1 MYKNSP
7 PTFFEKLLIRTGRWY
22 PIVILVLTQLVN
34 TPVTI
39 LLTVMPAQSNA
50 ELDKAQGIP
59 LLIFGIIAILVRNLL
74 LLGQFYLLNQDLLNQ
89 LSKIRKPGQVKADSE
104 QGKHAWLQGNSA
116 AYKYI
121 LLEFIEYYIIVM
133 APTLVYGYFG
143 LHISLLQ
150 VIQISF
156 AAVAASLVNLI
167 AGNLVLD
174 QFFKPVIQALL
185 PQQLETQLAGLKGMR
200 IWMKLSIAIV
210 GLAVISLLLTIP
222 TAYHQMNHIFE
233 DPTRSPELLRNAIL
247 LIINAGIGAIVVGVF
262 LSIRLVSYFSVPF
275 RKMIE
280 LFREVETGD
289 LTRRIAITN
298 SDEFG
303 EVNIYLNQMIERIQ
317 ALTSNLEGQVAERT
331 EQLSQTNDKLVFEL
345 TERKRMEKHLVYSAL
360 HDSLTNLPNR
370 VLLMDRLTHAME
382 RARRNKN
389 FTFSVIFMD
398 LDGFKVINDSLG
410 HEIGDLLLIESAR
423 RISATVRGEDTV
435 ARLGGDEFVLLIE
448 EMDGSSNYLNITKR
462 IQETLANASELGG
475 HKVFISVS
483 MGIVFSDDRYE
494 RPEDILR
501 DADIAMYHAKRQGR
515 GRIEI
520 FDTEMLDSVMTRLG
534 LETDLRVA
542 LDNQEF
548 VLYYQPIINLGTNR
562 IIGFEALIRWQH
574 PTRGLTQP
582 SEFISTAEEIG
593 LIVPIGY
600 WVLDEAC
607 RQIYIWQKQ
616 YPTVP
621 PLTINVNISPRQC
634 AEKDFVEK
642 IVEILHK
649 NNLDPSSLKLELSES
664 LIVENPAYISAL
676 LTRMFDHGI
685 QVQIGEFGTGYSLL
699 GYLHTLP
706 IDTLKIDRTFINRLE
721 TNDDGSGIVQTILT
735 LAHDFGMKVIAEGVE
750 TDEQLSKLKSMDCE
764 FVQGFLIAKPVGQ
777 RAASTLL
784 KKSHA
789 RTGD

>member
-1 MYKNSP
+1 MYKTSP
-7 PTFFEKLLIRTGRWY
+7 PSFYDKLLIRTGRWY
-22 PIVILVLTQLVN
+22 PIVILFMTQLVN

-50 ELDKAQGIP
+50 ELDMAHAIP
-59 LLIFGIIAILVRNLL
+59 ILIFFIVAMLVRNIV
-74 LLGQFYLLNQDLLNQ
+74 LLGLFFLLNKDLLNQ
-89 LSKIRKPGQVKADSE
+89 LSNIRNPGDIKGNSE
-104 QGKHAWLQGNSA
+104 QGKRGWKQGNSA
-116 AYKYI
+116 AYRYVF
-121 LLEFIEYYIIVM
+121 LEFIGFYLFVM
-133 APTLVYGYFG
+133 VPTLAYGYFS
-143 LHISLLQ
+143 LHISLIQ

-185 PQQLETQLAGLKGMR
+185 PKQLETQLAGLKGMR
-200 IWMKLSIAIV
+200 IWMKLAIAII
-210 GLAVISLLLTIP
+210 GLAMISLLLTIP

-233 DPTRSPELLRNAIL
+233 DATRSPELLRNALL
-247 LIINAGIGAIVVGVF
+247 LIINAGIGAIVVGAF
-262 LSIRLVSYFSVPF
+262 LSFRLVSYFSVPF

-280 LFREVETGD
+280 LFREVENGD
-289 LTRRIAITN
+289 LNRRIAVSN

-303 EVNIYLNQMIERIQ
+303 EVNIYLNHMIERIQ
-317 ALTSNLEGQVAERT
+317 ALTSNLEQQVVERT
-331 EQLSQTNDKLVFEL
+331 DQLSQANEKLVYEL

-360 HDSLTNLPNR
+360 HDPLTNLPNR
-370 VLLMDRLTHAME
+370 ALLMDRLKQAME

-389 FTFSVIFMD
+389 FTFAVIFMD

-410 HEIGDLLLIESAR
+410 HEIGDLLLIESAH
-423 RISATVRGEDTV
+423 RISAIVRGEDTV

-448 EMDGSSNYLNITKR
+448 EMDGSSNYQNITKR
-462 IQETLANASELGG
+462 IQETLANAAELGG
-475 HKVFISVS
+475 HKVFVSVS
-483 MGIVFSDDRYE
+483 MGIVFSNERYE

-534 LETDLRVA
+534 LETDLREA

-548 VLYYQPIINLGTNR
+548 ILFYQPIINLGTNQ
-562 IIGFEALIRWQH
+562 IIGFEALLRWQH
-574 PTRGLTQP
+574 STRGLLQP
-582 SEFISTAEEIG
+582 AEFISTAEEMG

-600 WVLDEAC
+600 WVLNEAC
-607 RQIYIWQKQ
+607 HQIGIWHEQ
-616 YPTVP
+616 YPTDP
-621 PLTINVNISPRQC
+621 PLTINVNVSPRQC
-634 AEKDFVEK
+634 AETDFVEK
-642 IVEILHK
+642 IVEILNK
-649 NNLDPSSLKLELSES
+649 NKLDPGSLKLELSES
-664 LIVENPAYISAL
+664 LIVENPTYISAL
-676 LTRMFDHGI
+676 LIKMYDFGI

-764 FVQGFLIAKPVGQ
+764 FVQGFLIAKPVGH

-784 KKSHA
+784 EKS
-789 RTGD
+789 RT